1 MKEFDIVVIGS
12 GVAGL
17 YFSLQAAEHA
27 SIGIITKKELM
38 ECNTN
43 YAQGGIAAVID
54 QATDSPDL
62 HIKDTLEAG
71 AGLCDVS
78 NVNRLV
84 EEGPAH
90 VQRLIEMG
98 VGFNRDHGHLSL
110 GMEGGHSARRIVF
123 AGDATGKA
131 VERALVFNERMTEN
145 VTAFESMVAVDL
157 IVDRGRCVGVI
168 CLDREN
174 GSTENFM
181 AKAVVLATGGL
192 GQIYANTTNP
202 RIATGDG
209 IGIAYRAGA
218 VMQDM
223 EFVQFHPTTL
233 DKRYKPHFLISEAV
247 RGEGGLLI
255 NSEGERFMHRY
266 HPSKELAPRD
276 VVARAILAER
286 VSGPVHLDITRRSSR
301 FIKERFASIFDQLWW
316 YGVRMD
322 REPIPVSPAA
332 HYCCGGVRV
341 DDQGRTSIK
350 GLYALGETA
359 CTGVHG
365 ANRLASNSLLEC
377 LVYSARAASVVT
389 EDLRRNPSPEH
400 EISELPITPKRTD
413 VSRIR
418 RSVRSMMWRNVG
430 IVRSVPGMKRTIR
443 TLNVLHERVQSLLEE
458 GVNVP
463 LLELRNMLDAASL
476 ITTAAMI
483 RRESRG
489 VHYLKELPE
498 RNDERWK
505 CHILLERDS
514 DPVFHSVD

>member
-1 MKEFDIVVIGS
+1 MKSFDIVVIGS

-17 YFSLQAAEHA
+17 YFSIHAAEHA
-27 SIGIITKKELM
+27 SVGIITKKELM
-38 ECNTN
+38 ESNTN

-54 QATDSPDL
+54 TATDSPDL

-78 NVNRLV
+78 NVNHLV

-90 VQRLIEMG
+90 VRRLVEMG
-98 VGFNRDHGHLSL
+98 VGFNRDQGHLSL
-110 GMEGGHSARRIVF
+110 GMEGGHSTRRIVF
-123 AGDATGKA
+123 ARDATGKA
-131 VERALVFNERMTEN
+131 VERALVFNERRTKN
-145 VTAFESMVAVDL
+145 ITAFESMVAMDL
-157 IVDRGRCVGVI
+157 IIDGGRCVGVM

-174 GSTENFM
+174 GSVEAFF
-181 AKAVVLATGGL
+181 AKAIVLATGGL
-192 GQIYANTTNP
+192 GQVYVNTTNP

-209 IGIAYRAGA
+209 IAMAYRAGA

-247 RGEGGLLI
+247 RGEGGVLI
-255 NSEGERFMHRY
+255 NSMGERFMQRY
-266 HPSKELAPRD
+266 HLSKELAPRD

-286 VSGPVHLDITRRSSR
+286 KSGPVYLDISKRPSR

-341 DDQGRTSIK
+341 DDHGRTSLE

-377 LVYSARAASVVT
+377 LVYSARAASIVT
-389 EDLRRNPSPEH
+389 EDLRRTPSHDNEVPDIPIAPEH
-400 EISELPITPKRTD
+400 TD
-413 VSRIR
+413 VLRIR

-430 IVRSVPGMKRTIR
+430 IVRSVPGMKRTKKK
-443 TLNVLHERVQSLLEE
+443 LNDLNERVQSMLKE

-463 LLELRNMLDAASL
+463 LIELRNMLEAACL
-476 ITTAAMI
+476 ITTAAMM
-483 RRESRG
+483 RLESRG
-489 VHYLKELPE
+489 VHYVKEFPE
-498 RNDERWK
+498 PNDELWR
-505 CHILLERDS
+505 CHILLGRDS
-514 DPVFHSVD
+514 DPFYQPIE